1 MVTNR
6 SVDGPTSTVRDSA
19 VGCWWRPDACAAG
32 SATPSDGA
40 PTLVLSDGAIGR
52 ANSQPPVSQASSLSH
67 PHAPPCHI
75 YMHTY
80 TQDTRVHTNAYTHVD
95 TATRAHSLT
104 LSPPTSCEG
113 LHPPNDT
120 RGSPSSW
127 LVPHGC
133 SAFPNTHETTSNYLH
148 ARTHAHGAEE
158 TRGGSRRFLRLL
170 ARSAEKS
177 TSRPPGH
184 VRHAAVCR

>member
-1 MVTNR
+1 MALFALRLEQLHIFVTNR
-6 SVDGPTSTVRDSA
+6 SVDGPTSTVRDGA
-19 VGCWWRPDACAAG
+19 VGCWWRPDACAPG
-32 SATPSDGA
+32 FTTPSDGA
-40 PTLVLSDGAIGR
+40 PTLVPSDGAIGR
-52 ANSQPPVSQASSLSH
+52 ANSQPPVSQASSFPPSRSPLS
-67 PHAPPCHI
+67 
-75 YMHTY
+75 Y
-80 TQDTRVHTNAYTHVD
+80 TCTRIHKTHGYTNAYTHVD

-133 SAFPNTHETTSNYLH
+133 SAFPNTHETTSNYSH

-158 TRGGSRRFLRLL
+158 TRGGSRR
-170 ARSAEKS
+170 
-177 TSRPPGH
+177 SRGSS
-184 VRHAAVCR
+184 